1 MSYPNIQTALN
12 QYKQVGVQS
21 GLADATPYRLVQMLM
36 EGALERVNKAK
47 GTMQSQDFIEKGR
60 YITSAMSIIDGLRGS
75 LDFDVGGEIAVNLDN
90 LYEYMNRRLMEA
102 NTSNNS
108 ELLDEVSKLMS
119 TIKEGWDGIPVSI
132 QQEHAR
138 SKGIE
143 S

>member
-75 LDFDVGGEIAVNLDN
+75 LDFEVGGEIAVNLDN

>member
-21 GLADATPYRLVQMLM
+21 GLTDATPYRLVQMLM

-75 LDFDVGGEIAVNLDN
+75 LDFEVGGEIAVNLDN

-102 NTSNNS
+102 NTSNNPD
-108 ELLDEVSKLMS
+108 LLDEVSSLML

-132 QQEHAR
+132 QEEHAR
-138 SKGIE
+138 SKGMAP
-143 S
+143 

>member
-12 QYKQVGVQS
+12 QYKQVGVHS

-75 LDFDVGGEIAVNLDN
+75 LDFEVGGEIAVNLDN

-108 ELLDEVSKLMS
+108 DLLDEVSKLMS

-132 QQEHAR
+132 QEEHAR
-138 SKGIE
+138 SKGAD